1 MGLGFNVGHDSAGDL
16 QALIQSAVGGIRKE
30 VEQHMDYVRTEHVEH
45 KTDHQI
51 QRKMVRFWKCSSV
64 ALQATKAFFPE
75 DADHDSDQIYYQWN
89 KMNNLPGWWVKKVWT
104 SEDGWLLVAKK
115 EEFSLLIIDP
125 PPQLDQRNL
134 VGETIS
140 TESSIDSQSQSMAAT
155 MSKRALQSFLRLPE
169 DALSSRPRSRS
180 PRGDRGNV
188 AAGSGNAQPSYANLE
203 PIDGLMASSDQEGEA
218 TMPLAM

>member
-30 VEQHMDYVRTEHVEH
+30 VEQHMDYVHTEHVER

-64 ALQATKAFFPE
+64 ALQATKAFSPE

-104 SEDGWLLVAKK
+104 SQNGWLLVAKK

-140 TESSIDSQSQSMAAT
+140 TESSIDSQRQSMAAT